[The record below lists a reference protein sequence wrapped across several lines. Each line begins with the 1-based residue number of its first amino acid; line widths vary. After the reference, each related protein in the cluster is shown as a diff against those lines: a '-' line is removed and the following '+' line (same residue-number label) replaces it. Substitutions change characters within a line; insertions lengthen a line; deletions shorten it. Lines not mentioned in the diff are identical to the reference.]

1 MKLLLLFATTLLF
14 YTEATEEKKCEI
26 KEYVITK
33 TEATFAASK
42 TACNDLNGE
51 IASEDLKDSEN
62 ADKAKAVVDN
72 FRKTHATSSIYIGVT
87 SRNLNESPHESENP
101 FVFTDQSVFDD
112 TNFVY
117 MWETNNRPEQPD
129 YTKPEKRCAIVFY
142 ERGSDKMASWGC
154 DQSAYGLC
162 KVFENCDSE
171 NGEGTE
177 DENDDDTGDENGDGT
192 GDESEGG
199 TGDES
204 EDENSANSE
213 SGRSRANLPVFALFM
228 ACSVFVTFYALVGI
242 VF

>member
-101 FVFTDQSVFDD
+101 FVFSDQNVFDD

-117 MWETNNRPEQPD
+117 KWEKGESPDQPD
-129 YTKPEKRCAIVFY
+129 YTQPEKRCSVLFY
-142 ERGSDKMASWGC
+142 KPGNNGNENMASC
-154 DQSAYGLC
+154 DCNKSMYGLC
-162 KVFENCDSE
+162 KVFEKCES
-171 NGEGTE
+171 
-177 DENDDDTGDENGDGT
+177 ENDDGT
-192 GDESEGG
+192 
-199 TGDES
+199 
-204 EDENSANSE
+204 EDENSANSN

-228 ACSVFVTFYALVGI
+228 AFSVFKTFFALVGI